1 MKKSIP
7 LNPFSK
13 KQLLDKIFDKPE
25 IIPDQKSEKKSEPV
39 AESKIEIKK
48 LEQISQPEEDNY
60 KKLKDEFQNFVSE
73 KLSKVDEIWNLIK
86 HSQISKETS
95 NEINTLPNVQNI
107 IKPIPKEIRT
117 KRTYYKVTDTMWNDI
132 KTKFTELPDS
142 YKELSYSDG
151 KDYFI
156 DFKNK
161 KTLLDNKL
169 LLRIINMKK

>member
-25 IIPDQKSEKKSEPV
+25 IIPDQKIEKKVEPINEPKKSEEP
-39 AESKIEIKK
+39 
-48 LEQISQPEEDNY
+48 LPTHDDNY

-73 KLSKVDEIWNLIK
+73 KLSKIDEIWNLIK

-95 NEINTLPNVQNI
+95 NEVHTLPNAQNI
-107 IKPIPKEIRT
+107 IKPIPKETRT
-117 KRTYYKVTDTMWNDI
+117 KRTYYKVTDTMWSDI